1 VFTEAETAANNPT
14 NPISNT
20 TITIYFQT
28 IAFAFLI
35 IGIVRFALDKTIVS
49 PVWRHRRKQRFY
61 KSNDLLR
68 NGSNNWLWL

>member
-49 PVWRHRRKQRFY
+49 PV
-61 KSNDLLR
+61 
-68 NGSNNWLWL
+68 